1 MWNFFFFVCLSWRIF
16 SVKSFCDNFLRLFIY
31 FFLDF
36 FIFYEHFFLRFFVF
50 TVIKILLF
58 KWVHNM
64 VLRDSIPTYK
74 MRTLIST
81 VVHFQ
86 RFIKRKKPTTIF
98 LPSMDSF
105 NFLYIFFGF
114 LIFYEHF
121 FLRFCVF
128 TVIKI
133 YEKSDKWYII
143 NFH

>member
-1 MWNFFFFVCLSWRIF
+1 MYFFV
-16 SVKSFCDNFLRLFIY
+16 
-31 FFLDF
+31 
-36 FIFYEHFFLRFFVF
+36 FYEHFFLRFFVF
-50 TVIKILLF
+50 TVIKIILF
-58 KWVHNM
+58 KCVHNM
-64 VLRDSIPTYK
+64 VLRDSLPTYK
-74 MRTLIST
+74 MRTLLST

-86 RFIKRKKPTTIF
+86 RFIKREKPTTIF

-133 YEKSDKWYII
+133 YEKK
-143 NFH
+143 